1 MVDGCPPAFLLFD
14 PLEFIFILPLLD
26 LIRPKQ
32 MSFGDC
38 ALLNCDDTR
47 VRFLCALLSG
57 NQSLEASNQLTLLVL
72 CIEMYQ
78 RGAKLNT
85 W

>member
-1 MVDGCPPAFLLFD
+1 MDGCPHAFLLFD
-14 PLEFIFILPLLD
+14 PLEFIFILSLLD

-47 VRFLCALLSG
+47 VGFPCASLSG
-57 NQSLEASNQLTLLVL
+57 NRSFEANNQLTFLVL

-78 RGAKLNT
+78 RGAQFNAR
-85 W
+85 